1 MLGQNYNIRIGG
13 PLTPVVKKLLI
24 INGTIF
30 LIFQIFGSFYPQF
43 TMYLENLLGLSHIG
57 FIQEFKL
64 WQIFTY
70 MFLHAG
76 WLHIIMNLL
85 VFWMFA
91 GELEQ
96 IWGSKSFLNFYI
108 FSGVGAGFFII
119 ILNYL
124 IYLKYHINPVTIGAS
139 GAIYAVLAAYGI
151 SWPDRKVI
159 IFPLFIPIKIKYMVI
174 LFGCISFFGTL
185 ASAAGT
191 GGQISHIGHFGGI
204 ISGLLYM
211 FLKLRKSNK
220 PKIVQKNDNI
230 ISRVIRKAKISRK
243 KKVIETRIEAKKIID
258 ELLEKIARNGMSSLS
273 AKEKKDLEWARKH
286 YFPDHND
293 TVH

>member
-1 MLGQNYNIRIGG
+1 MFGQNYNIRIGG

-24 INGTIF
+24 INGAIF
-30 LIFQIFGSFYPQF
+30 LFLQIAGMFNPQYTVYF
-43 TMYLENLLGLSHIG
+43 ENLFGLSHLG
-57 FIQEFKL
+57 FIHEFKI

-76 WLHIIMNLL
+76 WLHILMNLL

-96 IWGSKSFLNFYI
+96 LWGSKIFLNFYI
-108 FSGVGAGFFII
+108 FSGVGAGFFIM
-119 ILNYL
+119 ILNYFVFQ
-124 IYLKYHINPVTIGAS
+124 KYHINPVTIGAS

-151 SWPDRKVI
+151 TWPDRKVI
-159 IFPLFIPIKIKYMVI
+159 VFPLFIPIKIKYMVI
-174 LFGCISFFGTL
+174 VFGAIAFLGTL

-211 FLKLRKSNK
+211 FIKLKKPYKSNNLQAK
-220 PKIVQKNDNI
+220 ENL
-230 ISRVIRKAKISRK
+230 ISRALKKMRIRRK
-243 KKVIETRIEAKKIID
+243 KKAIETRIEAKKIID
-258 ELLEKIARNGMSSLS
+258 KLLEKIARNGMSSLTS
-273 AKEKKDLEWARKH
+273 KEKKDLEWARKH
-286 YFPDHND
+286 YFPDRND